1 MAFATFVGMLKIIAV
16 LAAGMVVGSSY
27 LDEVRKAK
35 LKGEPWYKPYQ
46 TLPGILVIVFCIVLP
61 FVVWYLKNR

>member
-1 MAFATFVGMLKIIAV
+1 MALATFIGMLKVIAV

-35 LKGEPWYKPYQ
+35 LKGEPWYKPYL
-46 TLPGILVIVFCIVLP
+46 TLPGILVIVFCLVLP
-61 FVVWYLKNR
+61 FVVWFLKNR

>member
-1 MAFATFVGMLKIIAV
+1 MAFATFMGMFKIIAV
-16 LAAGMVVGSSY
+16 LVAGMVVGNAY

-35 LKGEPWYKPYQ
+35 LKGEPWYKPYL

-61 FVVWYLKNR
+61 IVVWLLKK